1 MGDDPASRLLH
12 RSYLELGHPS
22 QRTAFPGDFAEFLS
36 RSPLPSGSNCRTRHP
51 PWTDPS
57 PKLLFFFYR
66 RSDKVWGMT
75 SRLSH
80 HTGHTRGSA
89 LHRTALPG
97 DFAEF
102 LSRPTS
108 TEGRRC
114 GSGEAGRA
122 TDAVDGG
129 VDRDQRFKTQGCIQQ
144 KHRDSA
150 WNLDTRRLLADIVAG
165 LLCQINVL
173 AY

>member
-1 MGDDPASRLLH
+1 MEDDPTSQLLH
-12 RSYLELGHPS
+12 HTYLMIGDPLH
-22 QRTAFPGDFAEFLS
+22 RTSFPGDFAEFLS
-36 RSPLPSGSNCRTRHP
+36 GFASTRPSSCPTRHP
-51 PWTDPS
+51 ALNRSILQTS
-57 PKLLFFFYR
+57 VLLLY
-66 RSDKVWGMT
+66 KVWRSLEDDPA

-114 GSGEAGRA
+114 GSREAGRA
-122 TDAVDGG
+122 TDAVDGS
-129 VDRDQRFKTQGCIQQ
+129 VDRDQRFKTQGHCGRSPMPNQ
-144 KHRDSA
+144 RSS
-150 WNLDTRRLLADIVAG
+150 
-165 LLCQINVL
+165 VL
-173 AY
+173 GALS

>member
-1 MGDDPASRLLH
+1 MGDDPAFRLLH
-12 RSYLELGHPS
+12 RSCPLASDPS

-36 RSPLPSGSNCRTRHP
+36 RSPTLSGSNCPTRHP
-51 PWTDPS
+51 ALNRSILQTS
-57 PKLLFFFYR
+57 VLLLY
-66 RSDKVWGMT
+66 KVWRSLEDDPT

-108 TEGRRC
+108 TEGRLC
-114 GSGEAGRA
+114 GSGEAGLA
-122 TDAVDGG
+122 TTDVVDGSMDLKG
-129 VDRDQRFKTQGCIQQ
+129 SENKIHSAENTEIRLGISTHAGCLRTLWQFS
-144 KHRDSA
+144 HGRTT
-150 WNLDTRRLLADIVAG
+150 L
-165 LLCQINVL
+165 
-173 AY
+173 